1 VILTAIAS
9 AWPLHGLYFY
19 NEIIILLLS
28 NEIILAIDN
37 NQFSLGKLMNLALK
51 KLNNLSLMKQTH
63 ASVKEEKRL
72 TLLLLEHLLE
82 IENRGLHLERGF
94 FNLHNLLV
102 AEFKYSD
109 SEAAT
114 RLQAMR
120 LLKTYPEIKEKIS
133 DGKISLCQAADLNRF
148 LTVEKKS
155 AQAEIDSNAPLALME
170 KRGISIENIINNIE
184 GKSIRESKEL
194 LEKLRSIPKAKK
206 YLVEIDEEAWQLLQ
220 EIKKSE
226 GTTARDGDVTK
237 KIFKEKLIKIQAIK
251 EKEQKKQQLIQNEKP
266 IENINSDYKSK
277 KFFSLKGPQVRSRY
291 IAKKNK
297 QHLLKAANYQCEYVA
312 PLTGKRCECK
322 INLQVDHLYPYA
334 WGGLNT
340 IENTR
345 IRCGQHNL
353 LYAEELF
360 GKEKMARWR
369 KP

>member
-1 VILTAIAS
+1 MILFL
-9 AWPLHGLYFY
+9 P
-19 NEIIILLLS
+19 NEIIF
-28 NEIILAIDN
+28 AIDKY
-37 NQFSLGKLMNLALK
+37 QLLGEKFMNLALK
-51 KLNNLSLMKQTH
+51 KLNNLALMKQTH
-63 ASVKEEKRL
+63 ATVKEEKLL

-94 FNLHNLLV
+94 YNLHNLLV

-120 LLKTYPEIKEKIS
+120 LLKTHPEIKEKMS
-133 DGKISLCQAADLNRF
+133 DGQISLCQAADINRF

-155 AQAEIDSNAPLALME
+155 GHAEVHSNAPLALME
-170 KRGISIENIINNIE
+170 KRGISIENIIKNIE

-194 LEKLRSIPKAKK
+194 LEKLRSVPKAKK

-226 GTTARDGDVTK
+226 GTTARDGDAAK
-237 KIFKEKLIKIQAIK
+237 KIFMDRMSCIQRRQEPRAAMEKLLKIQAIK
-251 EKEQKKQQLIQNEKP
+251 KKQQEKQKKLKP
-266 IENINSDYKSK
+266 IGNVDIDVNIDDTSK
-277 KFFSLKGPQVRSRY
+277 KFLNLKGPPVRSRY
-291 IAKKNK
+291 ITKKNK
-297 QHLLKAANYQCEYVA
+297 QHLLKEANYQCEYVA

-334 WGGLNT
+334 WGGLNN

-345 IRCGQHNL
+345 IRCGQHNF

-369 KP
+369 RP